1 MPFPTQL
8 APMSD
13 DWLIAKRQ
21 QAARANASMMD
32 IIAELRA
39 DGLLKPMRR
48 VSFAA
53 PRMDGPEYV
62 DNGWTVEAG
71 E

>member
-39 DGLLKPMRR
+39 DGLLKPMRKPAEQSAIQKDYDEER
-48 VSFAA
+48 E
-53 PRMDGPEYV
+53 G
-62 DNGWTVEAG
+62 GWAV
-71 E
+71 

>member
-8 APMSD
+8 TPMSD
-13 DWLIAKRQ
+13 GWLIAKRQ

-39 DGLLKPMRR
+39 AGLLKPMRKPAEQSETQKDYDEER
-48 VSFAA
+48 E
-53 PRMDGPEYV
+53 G
-62 DNGWTVEAG
+62 GWAV
-71 E
+71 

>member
-39 DGLLKPMRR
+39 AGLLKRMRR
-48 VSFAA
+48 VSFAV
-53 PRMDGPEYV
+53 PRMDDPEYV